1 MTEFKTFDSPI
12 EFNPDYE
19 WPNEDA
25 ELDCP
30 KCDNPLTLN
39 IKRIDYKGKPWWCGK
54 CRWQF
59 SNEEATK

>member
-19 WPNEDA
+19 WPNEDT

-39 IKRIDYKGKPWWCGK
+39 IKRSDYKGKPWWC
-54 CRWQF
+54 
-59 SNEEATK
+59 